1 MRGTAASRISA
12 WGTLVAAT
20 VTVPLDSTS
29 VRLPV
34 WMRFLRKLLRF
45 QGPGWLLFP
54 QRVLMLPSGWADVP
68 VLEEPQAVN
77 KPAVRTAASA
87 NDNAFFFIMS
97 PPFMKY
103 HRPCICIVSPWCLGT
118 GAWLI

>member
-29 VRLPV
+29 VSAACVDALSEEASS
-34 WMRFLRKLLRF
+34 LS
-45 QGPGWLLFP
+45 GAWLAVVSAAGSYAL
-54 QRVLMLPSGWADVP
+54 SGWADVP
-68 VLEEPQAVN
+68 VLEEPQAVS

-118 GAWLI
+118 GAWLV